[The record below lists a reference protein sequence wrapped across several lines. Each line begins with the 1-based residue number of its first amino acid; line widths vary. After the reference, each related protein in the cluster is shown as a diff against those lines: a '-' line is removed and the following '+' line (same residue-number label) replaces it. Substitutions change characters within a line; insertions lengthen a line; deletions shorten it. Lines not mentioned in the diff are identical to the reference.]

1 MELINY
7 IKITKR
13 RNDNI
18 NKLNLSFKFLIIFL
32 VMIASDYIIEDTYVD
47 PNNYTLVSGQSKRR
61 NIIYDNYLEI
71 L

>member
-1 MELINY
+1 
-7 IKITKR
+7 
-13 RNDNI
+13 
-18 NKLNLSFKFLIIFL
+18 
-32 VMIASDYIIEDTYVD
+32 MIASDYIIEDTYVD